1 MHSITIACL
10 VRFARRARDSIDKKG
25 ACIDRSH
32 NDTTRLDTTRL
43 DSTRLDSTRLDSLIK
58 TDFRRRVAC
67 HGAAKIRPAGSLE
80 PVNSGVKN
88 RYLTEGDRVICIFI
102 GARGVVHGSLD
113 RHRAPPAISTT
124 RHHTFHA
131 SYSSR

>member
-1 MHSITIACL
+1 MQPYAYIYISIIDNDRTICSP
-10 VRFARRARDSIDKKG
+10 R
-25 ACIDRSH
+25 
-32 NDTTRLDTTRL
+32 TRLESGPIKTVRAMIDHATTRL
-43 DSTRLDSTRLDSLIK
+43 DSTRLDSPIK
-58 TDFRRRVAC
+58 TDFRRRLGL
-67 HGAAKIRPAGSLE
+67 GAAKIRPAGSLE

-124 RHHTFHA
+124 RHDTFHA

>member
-1 MHSITIACL
+1 M
-10 VRFARRARDSIDKKG
+10 
-25 ACIDRSH
+25 IDRT
-32 NDTTRLDTTRL
+32 TTRHDSTRL
-43 DSTRLDSTRLDSLIK
+43 DSTRLDSTQLDSLIK
-58 TDFRRRVAC
+58 TDFRRRVG